1 MREHFNVVTG
11 LYSEGAN
18 AHSACPGFFSACA
31 HAPRGNLIELNTSID
46 QVIAQKIGQGTTFP
60 SMELAIEDSSN
71 IFGTCAA
78 DFLCTYMDTISWRTP
93 TQPLPMELNP
103 RVVFERMFGGD
114 GTRAE
119 ARRARLEQSDEHPRR
134 RRGRTCT
141 ACRRSSGG
149 RDRARLDEYLANVRE
164 VERRIVQA
172 EDQRSERRLEAP
184 PTPSGIP
191 ESFEEHVNLMFELQ
205 ALAFQGDL
213 TRVTSFMMGRELSGL
228 SYPQIGIADGHH
240 PVSHN
245 NYDPKQM
252 EKKAKIDTYNV
263 SLFAKFLQRLKD
275 TPDGDSNLLENS
287 LFVYGSG
294 MSDGNVH
301 NHLNLPVLLA
311 GNAGGQLKGGRHIQA
326 GQLAAERAIPAI
338 PKFDKMVPFANLM
351 VSVQQLY
358 GVETESYGKDDVREQ
373 RQRVAGVAMTLRSHW
388 PSPRR
393 SRQGLRAF
401 AQQHRPTPPRRRSTG
416 RRTTTTSAPSKRLL
430 GEGADPNLANRFGFT
445 PLHEAAIVGNAAD
458 ARGACSTPAA
468 TRTRRSAK
476 ARPC

>member
-1 MREHFNVVTG
+1 MFISKKHLSRRAVLKGAGAAVALPLLDAMVPAHTALAQTAAARTLRFGTIYIPHGAIMDVWMPKTVGTGFELPVILKPLEGLREHFNVVTG

-114 GTRAE
+114 GTTAE
-119 ARRARLEQSDEHPRR
+119 ARRARLEQSTSILDAVASDVH
-134 RRGRTCT
+134 GL
-141 ACRRSSGG
+141 AGKLGG

-245 NYDPKQM
+245 NYDAKQM
-252 EKKAKIDTYNV
+252 EKKAKIDTYNL

-301 NHLNLPVLLA
+301 NHLNLPVLVA
-311 GNAGGQLKGGRHIQA
+311 GNAGGQITGGHHIQV
-326 GQLAAERAIPAI
+326 GTLAEKRTVPAV
-338 PKFDKMVPFANLM
+338 PKFEKMMPMANLM
-351 VSVQQLY
+351 VSIQQLF
-358 GVETESYGKDDVREQ
+358 GVESESYG
-373 RQRVAGVAMTLRSHW
+373 VAQCAS
-388 PSPRR
+388 
-393 SRQGLRAF
+393 
-401 AQQHRPTPPRRRSTG
+401 
-416 RRTTTTSAPSKRLL
+416 
-430 GEGADPNLANRFGFT
+430 N
-445 PLHEAAIVGNAAD
+445 GNVELV
-458 ARGACSTPAA
+458 
-468 TRTRRSAK
+468 
-476 ARPC
+476 

>member
-1 MREHFNVVTG
+1 MFISKKHLSRRTLLKGVGATVALPLLDAMVPARTALAQTAAKPTLRFGTIYVPHGVIMDVWMPKKTGTDFELPVILKPLAGLRDHFNVISG

-18 AHSACPGFFSACA
+18 AHSACPGFFSASA
-31 HAPRGNLIELNTSID
+31 HAPRGNVIELNTSID

-114 GTRAE
+114 GTSAE
-119 ARRARLEQSDEHPRR
+119 ARRARLEQTTSILDAVAEDVH
-134 RRGRTCT
+134 GL
-141 ACRRSSGG
+141 AAKLGG

-172 EDQRSERRLEAP
+172 EDQRSERNLEAP

-213 TRVTSFMMGRELSGL
+213 TRVTSLMMGRELSGL

-240 PVSHN
+240 PISHN
-245 NYDPKQM
+245 NYDLKQM
-252 EKKAKIDTYNV
+252 EKKAKVDTYNM

-301 NHLNLPVLLA
+301 NHLNLPILVA
-311 GNAGGQLKGGRHIQA
+311 GNAGGQLTGGRHIQV
-326 GQLAAERAIPAI
+326 GQLAAERAIPSI
-338 PKFDKMVPFANLM
+338 PKFDKMMPIANLM
-351 VSVQQLY
+351 VSVQQLF
-358 GVETESYGKDDVREQ
+358 GVEAESYG
-373 RQRVAGVAMTLRSHW
+373 
-388 PSPRR
+388 
-393 SRQGLRAF
+393 
-401 AQQHRPTPPRRRSTG
+401 
-416 RRTTTTSAPSKRLL
+416 L
-430 GEGADPNLANRFGFT
+430 GPCASNGSVSLA
-445 PLHEAAIVGNAAD
+445 
-458 ARGACSTPAA
+458 
-468 TRTRRSAK
+468 
-476 ARPC
+476 

>member
-1 MREHFNVVTG
+1 MFISKKHLSRRTVLRGLGTSLALPLLDAMVPAHTALAQTAAKRTLRFGTIYVPHGAIMDVWMPKKVGTDFEMPIILKPLEGLRSHVNIVSG

-18 AHSACPGFFSACA
+18 SHSACPGFFSACA
-31 HAPRGNLIELNTSID
+31 HAPRGNLIKLNTSID

-71 IFGTCAA
+71 IFGTCAG

-114 GTRAE
+114 GTSVE
-119 ARRARLEQSDEHPRR
+119 ARRARLEQSTSVLDAVMADIK
-134 RRGRTCT
+134 GLKQNLD
-141 ACRRSSGG
+141 A
-149 RDRARLDEYLANVRE
+149 RDQARLEEYFGNVRE

-172 EDQRSERRLEAP
+172 EAQRAERNLEAP
-184 PTPSGIP
+184 PTPAGIP
-191 ESFEEHVNLMFELQ
+191 ESFEEHVGLMFDLQ

-228 SYPQIGIADGHH
+228 SFPQIGISDGHH
-240 PVSHN
+240 PISHN

-252 EKKAKIDTYNV
+252 SKKAKVDTYQI

-294 MSDGNVH
+294 MSDGNMH

-311 GNAGGQLKGGRHIQA
+311 GNAGGVLKGGRHIQA
-326 GQLAAERAIPAI
+326 GKLAAERANPVI
-338 PKFDKMVPFANLM
+338 PKFDQMLPMANLM
-351 VSVQQLY
+351 VSVQHLY
-358 GVETESYGKDDVREQ
+358 GLDAESYGVDVC
-373 RQRVAGVAMTLRSHW
+373 ASNGS
-388 PSPRR
+388 
-393 SRQGLRAF
+393 
-401 AQQHRPTPPRRRSTG
+401 
-416 RRTTTTSAPSKRLL
+416 
-430 GEGADPNLANRFGFT
+430 
-445 PLHEAAIVGNAAD
+445 VGIA
-458 ARGACSTPAA
+458 
-468 TRTRRSAK
+468 
-476 ARPC
+476 

>member
-1 MREHFNVVTG
+1 MFISRKHLSRRTVLKGVGASVALPLLDAMTPALAQSSVERTLRFGTVYIPHGAIMDVWMPKTTGTGFELPVILKPLAGLREHFNVVTG

-31 HAPRGNLIELNTSID
+31 HAPRGNVVELDTSID
-46 QVIAQKIGQGTTFP
+46 QVIAQQIGRSTTFP

-114 GTRAE
+114 GTSAA
-119 ARRARLEQSDEHPRR
+119 ARRARLEQTTSILDAVAEDVH
-134 RRGRTCT
+134 GLS
-141 ACRRSSGG
+141 AKLVG

-240 PVSHN
+240 PISHN
-245 NYDPKQM
+245 NYDAKQM
-252 EKKAKIDTYNV
+252 EKKAKVDTYNV

-301 NHLNLPVLLA
+301 NHLNLPILLA
-311 GNAGGQLKGGRHIQA
+311 GNAGGQLKGGRHIQV
-326 GQLAAERAIPAI
+326 GQLAAERAVAAV
-338 PKFDKMVPFANLM
+338 PKFDKMMPLANLM
-351 VSVQQLY
+351 VSVQQLF
-358 GVETESYGKDDVREQ
+358 GVEAETYGKEMCASNGSV
-373 RQRVAGVAMTLRSHW
+373 S
-388 PSPRR
+388 
-393 SRQGLRAF
+393 
-401 AQQHRPTPPRRRSTG
+401 
-416 RRTTTTSAPSKRLL
+416 
-430 GEGADPNLANRFGFT
+430 LA
-445 PLHEAAIVGNAAD
+445 
-458 ARGACSTPAA
+458 
-468 TRTRRSAK
+468 
-476 ARPC
+476 

>member
-1 MREHFNVVTG
+1 MFSSKKHLSRRTVLKGVGASVALPLLDAMVPAHTALAQTAATPPLRFGTIYIPHGAIMDVWMPKQVGSGFELPVILKPLAGLRDHFNVVTG

-31 HAPRGNLIELNTSID
+31 HAPRGNLVELNTSID

-114 GTRAE
+114 GTSVE
-119 ARRARLEQSDEHPRR
+119 ARRARLAQSTSILDAVAADVQGLAAKVGH
-134 RRGRTCT
+134 GD
-141 ACRRSSGG
+141 RS
-149 RDRARLDEYLANVRE
+149 RLDEYLANVRE

-191 ESFEEHVNLMFELQ
+191 ESFEDHVNLMFELQ

-245 NYDPKQM
+245 NYDAKQM

-275 TPDGDSNLLENS
+275 TPDGDGNLLENS

-311 GNAGGQLKGGRHIQA
+311 GNAGGRLKGGRHIQVGRLA
-326 GQLAAERAIPAI
+326 GERAIPAI
-338 PKFDKMVPFANLM
+338 PKFDEMMPYANLM
-351 VSVQQLY
+351 VSVLQLY
-358 GVETESYGKDDVREQ
+358 GIETESYGKDMC
-373 RQRVAGVAMTLRSHW
+373 A
-388 PSPRR
+388 
-393 SRQGLRAF
+393 
-401 AQQHRPTPPRRRSTG
+401 STG
-416 RRTTTTSAPSKRLL
+416 SVS
-430 GEGADPNLANRFGFT
+430 LA
-445 PLHEAAIVGNAAD
+445 
-458 ARGACSTPAA
+458 
-468 TRTRRSAK
+468 
-476 ARPC
+476 

>member
-1 MREHFNVVTG
+1 MFSSKKHLSRRTVLKGVGASVALPLLDAMVPAHTALAQTAATPPLRFGTIYIPHGVIMDVWMPKQVGSGFELPVILKPLAGLREHFNVVTG

-31 HAPRGNLIELNTSID
+31 HAPRGNLVELNTSID

-114 GTRAE
+114 GTSVE
-119 ARRARLEQSDEHPRR
+119 ARRARLVQSTSILDAVAADVQGLSAKVG
-134 RRGRTCT
+134 RGDRT
-141 ACRRSSGG
+141 
-149 RDRARLDEYLANVRE
+149 RLDEYLANVRE

-191 ESFEEHVNLMFELQ
+191 ESFEDHVNLMFELQ

-245 NYDPKQM
+245 NYDAKQM

-275 TPDGDSNLLENS
+275 TPDGDGNLLENS

-301 NHLNLPVLLA
+301 NHLNLPALLA
-311 GNAGGQLKGGRHIQA
+311 GNAGGRLKGGRHIQV
-326 GQLAAERAIPAI
+326 GRLAKERAIPAV
-338 PKFDKMVPFANLM
+338 PKFDEMMPYANLM
-351 VSVQQLY
+351 VSVLQLY
-358 GVETESYGKDDVREQ
+358 GIETESYGKDVC
-373 RQRVAGVAMTLRSHW
+373 A
-388 PSPRR
+388 
-393 SRQGLRAF
+393 
-401 AQQHRPTPPRRRSTG
+401 STG
-416 RRTTTTSAPSKRLL
+416 SVS
-430 GEGADPNLANRFGFT
+430 LA
-445 PLHEAAIVGNAAD
+445 
-458 ARGACSTPAA
+458 
-468 TRTRRSAK
+468 
-476 ARPC
+476 

>member
-1 MREHFNVVTG
+1 MFIAKKHLSRRTLLQGVGAAVALPLLDAMVPARTALAQTAAKTTLRFGTIYIPHGVIMDVWMPKKVGSDFELPVILKPLAGLREHVNVVTG

-31 HAPRGNLIELNTSID
+31 HAPRGNLIELNTSMD
-46 QVIAQKIGQGTTFP
+46 QVVAQKIGQGTTFP

-103 RVVFERMFGGD
+103 RVVFERRFGGD
-114 GTRAE
+114 GTSAA
-119 ARRARLEQSDEHPRR
+119 ARRARLEQSTSVLDAVAEDVH
-134 RRGRTCT
+134 GL
-141 ACRRSSGG
+141 AAKLDG

-184 PTPSGIP
+184 PTPAGIP
-191 ESFEEHVNLMFELQ
+191 ESFEQHVDLMFELQ

-228 SYPQIGIADGHH
+228 SYPQIGITDGHH
-240 PVSHN
+240 PISHN
-245 NYDPKQM
+245 NYDLKQM
-252 EKKAKIDTYNV
+252 EKKAKVDTYNV

-275 TPDGDSNLLENS
+275 TPDGESNLLESS

-311 GNAGGQLKGGRHIQA
+311 GNAGGRLRGGRHIQE
-326 GQLAAERAIPAI
+326 GQLAAERTIAAI
-338 PKFDKMVPFANLM
+338 PKFDKMAPFANLI
-351 VSVQQLY
+351 VSVLQLY
-358 GVETESYGKDDVREQ
+358 GVETQSYGT
-373 RQRVAGVAMTLRSHW
+373 GVCASNGTVS
-388 PSPRR
+388 
-393 SRQGLRAF
+393 
-401 AQQHRPTPPRRRSTG
+401 
-416 RRTTTTSAPSKRLL
+416 
-430 GEGADPNLANRFGFT
+430 LA
-445 PLHEAAIVGNAAD
+445 
-458 ARGACSTPAA
+458 
-468 TRTRRSAK
+468 
-476 ARPC
+476 